1 MTKKNNRI
9 IVNTAMTVLLPM
21 LMAYSLI
28 GEQFHE
34 AIGTLLFVLFIL
46 HQALNRRWYHALFK
60 GKYSARRFFQVAL
73 DAALLL
79 SMILQSVSG
88 ILLSKYL
95 YSSLPISGV
104 SAVSREIHLVFAYW
118 GFVLMCIHAG
128 THLAAPVRKLRE
140 KKKPT
145 GMVFTVLCAAIS
157 VYGAVAFV
165 KRQFPDYMLRK
176 TAFVFF
182 DFSEPRIYFFL
193 DYLAIMI
200 LFAALGYVLARGI
213 ERFGKQRKA

>member
-118 GFVLMCIHAG
+118 EFVLMCIHAG
-128 THLAAPVRKLRE
+128 THLAAPVRRLRKRE
-140 KKKPT
+140 KT
-145 GMVFTVLCAAIS
+145 AGMVFTVLCSAIAI
-157 VYGAVAFV
+157 YGAAAFV

-176 TAFVFF
+176 SAFAFF
-182 DFSEPRIYFFL
+182 DFSEPKICFFL